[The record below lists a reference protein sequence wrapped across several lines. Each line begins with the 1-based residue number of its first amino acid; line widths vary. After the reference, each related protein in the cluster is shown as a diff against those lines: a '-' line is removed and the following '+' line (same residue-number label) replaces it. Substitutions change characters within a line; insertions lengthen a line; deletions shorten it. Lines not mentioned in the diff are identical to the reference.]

1 MHTPISPKYK
11 PVYWLGFCLFLLF
24 FTACDKPENKKVYQ
38 KGARLDQY
46 TTTKQYPGKVA
57 DESLADWK
65 KKIPE
70 IEKIAI
76 TSTADGEKQPA
87 LFYDSGTSEKKP
99 LLIVLHSWSSEYL
112 QVVSIPYAL
121 WAKLNDWVFIQ
132 PNYRGAFKH
141 PDAMASD
148 VAIQDIIDAV
158 NFAKGSANIDPSRI
172 YIVGSSGG
180 AMTALV
186 AAGKHPNIWAGVVA
200 WVPVFDLVDWYK
212 FSQNYPHRDYN
223 RHIVTACGG
232 EPIPGT
238 DAAAACKQRSP
249 SSYLQNLKG
258 VPVFLAHG
266 TIDVLVPPDHSVR
279 AFNMLVDSADRIP
292 QWQMDSLVINQE
304 VPGEMESDGPSKY
317 FGPKDPK
324 VMYTKK
330 SGVVDLVLYY
340 GVHDMAYNPSLQWL
354 SEQQKDLSQENKL

>member
-1 MHTPISPKYK
+1 MHILTLHKYNILK
-11 PVYWLGFCLFLLF
+11 GLYFVLLLVF
-24 FTACDKPENKKVYQ
+24 VTACHNSEGQ
-38 KGARLDQY
+38 KYVKGERLEEY

-57 DESLADWK
+57 DESIKDWR

-70 IEKIAI
+70 IEQVSI
-76 TSTADGEKQPA
+76 TSTVDGEKQPA
-87 LFYDSGTSEKKP
+87 LFYASNSTQKKP
-99 LLIVLHSWSSEYL
+99 LLVVLHSWSSEYL

-132 PNYRGAFKH
+132 PNYRGAFKT
-141 PDAMASD
+141 PEAMASD
-148 VAIQDIIDAV
+148 LAIQDIMDAV
-158 NFAKGSANIDPSRI
+158 NFAKGSADIDPSRI
-172 YIVGSSGG
+172 YVVGSSGG

-186 AAGKHPNIWAGVVA
+186 TAGKHPDVWAGVVA

-223 RHIVTACGG
+223 RHIVAACGG
-232 EPIPGT
+232 EPLPGT
-238 DAAAACKQRSP
+238 AAAEECKRRSP

-266 TIDVLVPPDHSVR
+266 TIDVLVPPDHSIR
-279 AFNMLVDSADRIP
+279 AFNMLVDSTAQIP
-292 QWQMDSLVINQE
+292 QSHMDSLVINKR
-304 VPGEMESDGPSKY
+304 VPAEMQSDGPSPY

-330 SGVVDLVLYY
+330 AGVVDLVLYY

-354 SEQQKDLSQENKL
+354 SKQKKVNLQ

>member
-1 MHTPISPKYK
+1 MHTLKLHK
-11 PVYWLGFCLFLLF
+11 VNLFKALYILLILVLV
-24 FTACDKPENKKVYQ
+24 TACHKSDGQKKYVP
-38 KGARLDQY
+38 GERLDGF

-57 DESLADWK
+57 DESIKDWK

-70 IEKIAI
+70 IEQVSI
-76 TSTADGEKQPA
+76 TSTKDGKKQPA
-87 LFYDSGTSEKKP
+87 LFYASTSTKKKP
-99 LLIVLHSWSSEYL
+99 LLVVLHSWSSEYL

-132 PNYRGAFKH
+132 PNYRGAFKT

-148 VAIQDIIDAV
+148 LAIQDIMDAV
-158 NFAKGSANIDPSRI
+158 HFAKGSADIDPSRI

-186 AAGKHPNIWAGVVA
+186 TASKHPDVWAGVVA

-223 RHIVTACGG
+223 RHIVAACGG

-238 DAAAACKQRSP
+238 AAAEECKRRSP
-249 SSYLQNLKG
+249 STYLHNLKG
-258 VPVFLAHG
+258 IPVFLAHG
-266 TIDVLVPPDHSVR
+266 TIDVLVPPDHSIR
-279 AFNMLVDSADRIP
+279 AFNMLVDSAAQIP
-292 QWQMDSLVINQE
+292 QWQMDSLVINKE
-304 VPGEMESDGPSKY
+304 VPKEMTSDGPSKY

-324 VMYTKK
+324 LLYTKK
-330 SGVVDLVLYY
+330 AGVVDLFLYY
-340 GVHDMAYNPSLQWL
+340 GVHDMAYNPSLLWL
-354 SEQQKDLSQENKL
+354 NEQQKKINQ